1 MQFYPQLY
9 QTACATVFHP
19 NKKTEDLGVW
29 LDALVAIVAM
39 NWLQSKLQ
47 FLPGSFPVKPKTM
60 LAIRAPPL
68 PTVFVCLMAMANS
81 PRIGIDSTIGSWET

>member
-1 MQFYPQLY
+1 MHWLLY
-9 QTACATVFHP
+9 
-19 NKKTEDLGVW
+19 
-29 LDALVAIVAM
+29 VAIVAM

-47 FLPGSFPVKPKTM
+47 FLPGSFPKPNTL

-68 PTVFVCLMAMANS
+68 PTVFVCLIAMANS

>member
-1 MQFYPQLY
+1 VPPSSI
-9 QTACATVFHP
+9 QT
-19 NKKTEDLGVW
+19 KKTEDLEVW

-39 NWLQSKLQ
+39 NWLQSKL
-47 FLPGSFPVKPKTM
+47 LPGSFPVKPNIL

-81 PRIGIDSTIGSWET
+81 PRIGMDSTIGSWET